1 MTARTRLLLL
11 DDHALFRESL
21 SQLLDTEP
29 DFRMVVHCATC
40 EEALEAL
47 SREVIDLVL
56 LDYDLGEE
64 TGLQFIRRAREAG
77 YKGRIFIVTAGM
89 TDSDSVRALG
99 QGVCGIFLKHSSPA
113 LLSQAIRKV
122 MAGET
127 WIDQRC
133 IRALVQA
140 VEKTGEQER
149 RKQLSG
155 REREVLKGVFE
166 GLTNKEI
173 AQQLGISEASVK
185 SALQQLFMKTSVRT
199 RSQLVRVALED
210 YGAVWGLR
218 P

>member
-1 MTARTRLLLL
+1 MTARIRLLLL

-64 TGLQFIRRAREAG
+64 TGLQFIRRAREG
-77 YKGRIFIVTAGM
+77 YKGRVFIVTAGM

-99 QGVCGIFLKHSSPA
+99 QGVCGIFLKHSAPA
-113 LLSQAIRKV
+113 LLSEAIRKV

-140 VEKTGEQER
+140 VEKSGEQER
-149 RKQLSG
+149 PKQLSG

-173 AQQLGISEASVK
+173 AQQLDISEASVK

-199 RSQLVRVALED
+199 RSQLVRVALEE
-210 YGAVWGLR
+210 YGTAWGLR